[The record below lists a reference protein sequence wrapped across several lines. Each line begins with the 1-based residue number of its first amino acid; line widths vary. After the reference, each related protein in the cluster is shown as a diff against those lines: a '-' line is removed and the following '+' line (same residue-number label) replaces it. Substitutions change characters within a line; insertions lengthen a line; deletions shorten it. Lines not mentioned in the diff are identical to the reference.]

1 MALKE
6 LAAEY
11 RATADGLQT
20 KLAQLRTEVKTARGV
35 NALRMQKRMEL
46 LYAELLD
53 VRKIMGYLNHYYH

>member
-11 RATADGLQT
+11 RATADGLQN
-20 KLAQLRTEVKTARGV
+20 KLAQLRTEVKTARGE
-35 NALRMQKRMEL
+35 NALRMHKRMDL
-46 LYAELLD
+46 LYSELLD